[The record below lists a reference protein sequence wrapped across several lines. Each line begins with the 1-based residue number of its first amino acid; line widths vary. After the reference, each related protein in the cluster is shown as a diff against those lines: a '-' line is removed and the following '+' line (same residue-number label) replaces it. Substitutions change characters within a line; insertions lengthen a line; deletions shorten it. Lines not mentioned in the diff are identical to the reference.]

1 MVVAFTQRS
10 PHLLCGTT
18 EMGKRVVKSAV
29 GEEEDSE
36 HGLLATVVSK
46 VSDSLN
52 IEGLSARVGE
62 VLADNI
68 AGLVSEQ
75 GLAEEILAEHG
86 EKLASQLKREV
97 IARMLRSDS

>member
-1 MVVAFTQRS
+1 MS
-10 PHLLCGTT
+10 G
-18 EMGKRVVKSAV
+18 
-29 GEEEDSE
+29 

-52 IEGLSARVGE
+52 IDGLSIRVEE

-68 AGLVSEQ
+68 ASLVSEQ
-75 GLAEEILAEHG
+75 GIAEEILAEHG

-97 IARMLRSDS
+97 IAKLPRCDS